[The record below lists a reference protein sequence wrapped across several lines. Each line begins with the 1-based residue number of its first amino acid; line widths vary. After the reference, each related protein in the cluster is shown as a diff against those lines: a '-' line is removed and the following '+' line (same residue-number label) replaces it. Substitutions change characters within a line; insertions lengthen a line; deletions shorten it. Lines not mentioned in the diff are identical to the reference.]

1 MTPAAKDLRLDV
13 SDTKLHDAVWHLPQ
27 LGQSCHEIKILTWIK
42 VAEGK
47 K

>member
-1 MTPAAKDLRLDV
+1 VTPAAKDLRLDV
-13 SDTKLHDAVWHLPQ
+13 SDTKLHDAAWHLLQ
-27 LGQSCHEIKILTWIK
+27 LGQTCHEIKILTWIK